1 MNPDF
6 QEVLNKILA
15 KTPEELN
22 EQEKAFLRA
31 RSSYLKKAQ
40 LEEYAEVLAP
50 KQPEVYVSK
59 KERAK
64 QENQTSDNTETVKQD
79 ATI

>member
-1 MNPDF
+1 MNPESV
-6 QEVLNKILA
+6 EVLSKILA

-40 LEEYAEVLAP
+40 LEEYAEILTP
-50 KQPEVYVSK
+50 KVEVYVAK
-59 KERAK
+59 KDRETKPAQK
-64 QENQTSDNTETVKQD
+64 QTVKQD
-79 ATI
+79 DNSE

>member
-40 LEEYAEVLAP
+40 LEEYDSILNP
-50 KQPEVYVSK
+50 KPEIYVAK
-59 KERAK
+59 KDRETKPAK
-64 QENQTSDNTETVKQD
+64 EQTVKENVN
-79 ATI
+79 TK

>member
-22 EQEKAFLRA
+22 EQERAFLKA

-40 LEEYAEVLAP
+40 LEEYDSILNP
-50 KQPEVYVSK
+50 KVEVYVAK
-59 KERAK
+59 KDRETKPAK
-64 QENQTSDNTETVKQD
+64 EQTVKENVN
-79 ATI
+79 TK